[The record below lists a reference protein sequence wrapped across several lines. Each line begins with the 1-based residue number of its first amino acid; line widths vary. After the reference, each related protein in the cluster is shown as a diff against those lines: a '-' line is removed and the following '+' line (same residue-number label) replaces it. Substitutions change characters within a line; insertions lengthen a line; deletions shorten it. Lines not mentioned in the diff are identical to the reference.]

1 MEGYSE
7 IITEFMKHVE
17 DELEHIDPKSIN
29 RSRLYGNTHTSIVA
43 NVKLLSQMDPNE
55 RRQRADALFREQLQI
70 EIGRVRQ
77 KR

>member
-7 IITEFMKHVE
+7 IITEFMKRVE

-29 RSRLYGNTHTSIVA
+29 RSRLYGKTHTAIVA
-43 NVKLLSQMDPNE
+43 NAKMLAGLNPKE
-55 RRQRADALFREQLQI
+55 RYRRADALFREQLNNEI
-70 EIGRVRQ
+70 ERVRQ